1 MRILAMSGVA
11 ALLAVALAAGCGDGE
26 PADTAGDAGEGGETA
41 EETAE
46 TTGEEEA
53 VEVEEVVLYPEGTL
67 DPGQVT
73 AETPVQAWALKEA
86 YFAWDSMEVTV
97 AGYPYIF
104 YGDSTVLEGEIALR
118 DSPESEEELV
128 TVIFEEP
135 PNVTVAGTDLVAA
148 RGTGL
153 LSWTGDLEVTGAELA
168 EPPDELLTVETSPY
182 VYDGVTPIPA
192 GQLAELY
199 TAWVGREVTVEG
211 YYHST
216 TTSTTDYG
224 TTIRVDLAH
233 PEDTYTKYVGCEMA
247 EPIPE
252 ETESLMV
259 ADRAGVR
266 IRGTVAGESFGNVGL
281 ESCVIVSP

>member
-1 MRILAMSGVA
+1 MRILALSGVVTLLLAA
-11 ALLAVALAAGCGDGE
+11 ALVTGCGGGE
-26 PADTAGDAGEGGETA
+26 PAETAGDTGDGGETA
-41 EETAE
+41 EEAGETA
-46 TTGEEEA
+46 GEEEA
-53 VEVEEVVLYPEGTL
+53 VEEEVVLYPEGTL
-67 DPGQVT
+67 DPDLVT

-104 YGDSTVLEGEIALR
+104 YGDSTTLEEEITLKA
-118 DSPESEEELV
+118 SPESEEELV
-128 TVIFEEP
+128 TVVFEEP

-148 RGTGL
+148 RGTGV

-168 EPPDELLTVETSPY
+168 EPPEELVTVETSPY
-182 VYDGVTPIPA
+182 AYDGVTPIPA
-192 GQLAELY
+192 GQLADLY
-199 TAWVGREVTVEG
+199 TGWMGREVTVEG
-211 YYHST
+211 YYYST

-233 PEDTYTKYVGCEMA
+233 SQETYTKYVGCEMA

-259 ADRAGVR
+259 ANRDGVR
-266 IRGTVAGESFGNVGL
+266 IRGTVAGESFDNVAL
-281 ESCVIVSP
+281 ENCVIVSP